1 MQSMGFADSKHS
13 KEMQDEIN
21 KMKKKVNILKR
32 RNDDIENQ
40 HKEEIDIMVGVIEQ
54 CYITSFQGPCT
65 KKWFYYVFNYLLL
78 LFIKT
83 L

>member
-13 KEMQDEIN
+13 KELQDEIN
-21 KMKKKVNILKR
+21 KMKKKITILKR

-54 CYITSFQGPCT
+54 CYNSSILGQTS
-65 KKWFYYVFNYLLL
+65 KK
-78 LFIKT
+78 
-83 L
+83 